1 MYHPGHLSDTRI
13 KLLLLEVCSQVKL
26 MPEERLTEAGGG
38 RSLISP
44 RTRLTCS
51 QTLIRPTVAADKI
64 MNECTSSGCSL
75 AASALIETQFEFS
88 PALPPPPPHLPPKEV
103 WVKYMYIV
111 FLQYRPEASQSRGK
125 SHWFD
130 GLQIS
135 DFKFRE
141 ERQTQIQIDRR
152 YCSY

>member
-1 MYHPGHLSDTRI
+1 
-13 KLLLLEVCSQVKL
+13 

-88 PALPPPPPHLPPKEV
+88 PAPPRLTYLQRKSELNIYQV
-103 WVKYMYIV
+103 V